1 METERIGILSILG
14 SKQLGTM
21 ENDHEIMEEGVLKE
35 SVGEVAWRIG
45 QKEAKEWLSCP
56 KNSSLTRSQCF
67 CWRRY

>member
-45 QKEAKEWLSCP
+45 QKGAKEWLSCP
-56 KNSSLTRSQCF
+56 KISSLTRCQCF